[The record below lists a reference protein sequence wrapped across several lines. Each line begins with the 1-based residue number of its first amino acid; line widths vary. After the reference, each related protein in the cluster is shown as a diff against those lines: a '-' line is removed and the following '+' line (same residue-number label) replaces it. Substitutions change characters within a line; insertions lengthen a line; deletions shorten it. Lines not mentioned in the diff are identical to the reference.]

1 MIDDVYRHDTY
12 HVPTMDENPY
22 YKELG
27 EREWSNE
34 VIQMNNEKINTAETY
49 THYGYKLFWYN
60 KNL

>member
-49 THYGYKLFWYN
+49 THYG
-60 KNL
+60 